1 MSEEM
6 EILYSELFEAAAV
19 GRRIGEE
26 YAARAGQTQAR
37 WQTLWTIEVGPFT
50 VPQIARRLGVS
61 RQHILRMTNDLATEG
76 LVELVPNP
84 DHKTSPLVT
93 LTAAGRD
100 TLAAINK
107 AARSS
112 NNAIQREF
120 TPENVAHL
128 RALLRQFTA
137 IIKDAESI

>member
-1 MSEEM
+1 
-6 EILYSELFEAAAV
+6 
-19 GRRIGEE
+19 
-26 YAARAGQTQAR
+26 
-37 WQTLWTIEVGPFT
+37 
-50 VPQIARRLGVS
+50 
-61 RQHILRMTNDLATEG
+61 
-76 LVELVPNP
+76 
-84 DHKTSPLVT
+84 LVT

-137 IIKDAESI
+137 IIKDAEST

>member
-1 MSEEM
+1 MSQEM

-26 YAARAGQTQAR
+26 LPARAGQTHAR
-37 WQTLWTIEVGPFT
+37 WQPLWTIEAGPFT

-61 RQHILRMTNDLATEG
+61 RQHILRLTNDLATEG

-107 AARSS
+107 AASSS
-112 NNAIQREF
+112 NDAIQREF
-120 TPENVAHL
+120 TPENVARL

-137 IIKDAESI
+137 IIKEAEA